1 MPVAA
6 GTQLGPYEVLSVLG
20 VGGMGEVYCALDT
33 RLNRRVALKVLP
45 ASNDGDTERLHR
57 FEQEARAA
65 SALNHPNIVTIYDVG
80 GAGPLRYMAMEL
92 IEGSTLRQLIVH
104 DLLPLTQSLQLAAQ
118 IARALAKAHDA
129 GIVHRDLKPENVMV
143 TRDGYVKILDFG
155 LAKRTLPADPEART
169 GLFTTPGL
177 TTHPGMVLGT
187 V

>member
-65 SALNHPNIVTIYDVG
+65 SALSHPNVCVVYALGETADGHPFIAMEYIEGQTLRHLMQTLPPTLKAALDVAIQIAA
-80 GAGPLRYMAMEL
+80 GAG
-92 IEGSTLRQLIVH
+92 
-104 DLLPLTQSLQLAAQ
+104 AAHA
-118 IARALAKAHDA
+118 I
-129 GIVHRDLKPENVMV
+129 GIVHRDLKP
-143 TRDGYVKILDFG
+143 
-155 LAKRTLPADPEART
+155 
-169 GLFTTPGL
+169 
-177 TTHPGMVLGT
+177 
-187 V
+187 